1 MCVCVG
7 VCVCVLSYAN
17 RCVNVCVWVY
27 VKDLLS
33 TCLSIDLSINLY
45 DMYPSLFMYAVRMY
59 YICDMYVDA
68 DLSREKEIQQFIDCV
83 HLHPSTV

>member
-1 MCVCVG
+1 MCVG
-7 VCVCVLSYAN
+7 
-17 RCVNVCVWVY
+17 VY

-59 YICDMYVDA
+59 YIGDMYVDA
-68 DLSREKEIQQFIDCV
+68 DLSTEKEILQFIDCV